1 MHLYGESGL
10 GEISL
15 FLRQL
20 APLIGLFAIV
30 FHICVGRPT
39 PTKAPKSFY
48 CNEPWRGCLSRQ
60 PASRAMGFL
69 SFNTLFRWMRC
80 DLDRQ
85 KHKLHAALTYA
96 AEDDGAELENIWLIV
111 KGKWNAP
118 DLIRLRC
125 CFTSHRHDR
134 SRRLHATRRATQRF
148 RCGFPA

>member
-1 MHLYGESGL
+1 MKSAFSKAARTANWSFCDSFPYLRWPTNTDKGAKIVLLQRAVEGL
-10 GEISL
+10 L
-15 FLRQL
+15 K
-20 APLIGLFAIV
+20 P
-30 FHICVGRPT
+30 
-39 PTKAPKSFY
+39 
-48 CNEPWRGCLSRQ
+48 

-125 CFTSHRHDR
+125 CFTSHHHDR